1 MKILDK
7 KGFKLPYVDSQT
19 YRDLLRLGL
28 LYDKQLRSYSAE
40 GLDEIRGEAVRGL
53 LSRILHEQVCFEQ
66 PSENSR
72 NIRAGQTCLICSKGF
87 ACDECRYFE
96 LCETKN
102 VPSNCVCGKCLEEG
116 KVF

>member
-28 LYDKQLRSYSAE
+28 RYDKQLRSYSAE
-40 GLDEIRGEAVRGL
+40 GLDETMVEAVLGL
-53 LSRILHEQVCFEQ
+53 LSRILHEPVCFEQ

-72 NIRAGQTCLICSKGF
+72 NNRADQNCLICGKGF

-102 VPSNCVCGKCLEEG
+102 VSSICVCGKCLEEG